1 MKLKGKLIM
10 SAAALA
16 ACAATLTST
25 TYAWYTTNTTV
36 DASNVSGTT
45 ADSGDA
51 SILISQDPADASGK
65 KIWASSVSVTK
76 ANQKN
81 ATALIPLEYTGTQ
94 FNALGS
100 TSANTDG
107 YLEFKLYFKTAKV
120 NNGEGTTKLYLKTF
134 KATNADNLKESDN
147 LIYTGV
153 EAGKDYSKGLDAG
166 LPTYTIDAARCLGL
180 VMNSATV
187 ANLNSYAFDVTEGT
201 LKDDSVKTSNQINA
215 ITYYNTVMGLSG
227 DKVLKDDQHNLKT
240 LGAADS
246 EDGTDALKIAEL
258 PNAGTET
265 SVTFKVYLNGWDKYC
280 FDACKGQ
287 TFNFEIA
294 FTSDAKLAATCNL
307 A

>member
-51 SILISQDPADASGK
+51 SILISQDPKEASGK
-65 KIWASSVSVTK
+65 KIWASSVSVTEE
-76 ANQKN
+76 NQKN
-81 ATALIPLEYTGTQ
+81 RNSLIPLEYTSTQ
-94 FNALGS
+94 FQALNS

-120 NNGEGTTKLYLKTF
+120 GDGKGTTSLYLKTF
-134 KATNADNLKESDN
+134 KATNANDLRESDN
-147 LIYTGV
+147 LVYTG
-153 EAGKDYSKGLDAG
+153 AAASKDYSKGLDVG

-180 VMNSATV
+180 VMDSDTV
-187 ANLNSYAFDVTEGT
+187 TNLNSYAFDVTEGT

-215 ITYYNTVMGLSG
+215 ITYYNTVMNLTGE
-227 DKVLKDDQHNLKT
+227 KALKDNEHNLKT
-240 LGAADS
+240 LGAADA
-246 EDGTDALKIAEL
+246 EAGTDALKIAEL

-307 A
+307 G

>member
-51 SILISQDPADASGK
+51 SILISQDPKEASGK
-65 KIWASSVSVTK
+65 KTWASSVSVTK
-76 ANQKN
+76 ENQKN
-81 ATALIPLEYTGTQ
+81 STSLIPLEYTSTQ
-94 FNALGS
+94 FQALNS

-134 KATNADNLKESDN
+134 KATNAASSLEESDN

-166 LPTYTIDAARCLGL
+166 APTYKIDAARCLGL
-180 VMNSATV
+180 VMDSDTV
-187 ANLNSYAFDVTEGT
+187 TDLKSHAFDVTEGT
-201 LKDDSVKTSNQINA
+201 LKEDSAKNDGINA
-215 ITYYNTVMGLSG
+215 ITYYNSVMNPAEPLTAEG
-227 DKVLKDDQHNLKT
+227 HNLKT
-240 LGAADS
+240 LGAPDS
-246 EDGTDALKIAEL
+246 KGTNALEIAKL
-258 PNAGTET
+258 PNDGTET
-265 SVTFKVYLNGWDKYC
+265 YVTFKVYLNGWDKYC

-294 FTSDAKLAATCNL
+294 FTSDAALAATCNL
-307 A
+307 ASK

>member
-51 SILISQDPADASGK
+51 SILISQDAETSTGK
-65 KIWASSVSVTK
+65 KIWASSVSVTE

-81 ATALIPLEYTGTQ
+81 KNALIPLEYTGTQ

-100 TSANTDG
+100 EASNTNG

-120 NNGEGTTKLYLKTF
+120 GDGSGHTKLYLKTF
-134 KATNADNLKESDN
+134 KATNANTLRESDN
-147 LIYTGV
+147 LVYTG
-153 EAGKDYSKGLDAG
+153 AAASTDYSQGLDVG
-166 LPTYTIDAARCLGL
+166 MPTYKIDAARCLGL
-180 VMNSATV
+180 VMNSPTV
-187 ANLNSYAFDVTEGT
+187 TSLKSHAFDVTEGD
-201 LKDDSVKTSNQINA
+201 LKDDSVKDSNGQISA
-215 ITYYNTVMGLSG
+215 ITYYNTVMKPTTALEDG
-227 DKVLKDDQHNLKT
+227 KHNLKT
-240 LGAADS
+240 LGTADA
-246 EDGTDALKIAEL
+246 EDGTNALEIAQL
-258 PNAGTET
+258 PNDGTET
-265 SVTFKVYLNGWDKYC
+265 SVTFMVYLNGWDKYC